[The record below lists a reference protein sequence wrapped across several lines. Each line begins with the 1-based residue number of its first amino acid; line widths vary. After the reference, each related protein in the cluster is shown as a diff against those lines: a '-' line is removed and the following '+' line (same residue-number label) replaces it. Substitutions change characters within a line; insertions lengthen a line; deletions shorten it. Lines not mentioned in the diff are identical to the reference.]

1 MPYYANELDT
11 SVLMLPV
18 SAPNAKLNNSI
29 SEVVVAAVVGGGS
42 VVNGMGYNRGSKAD
56 YDGWEALGN
65 PGWGWKG
72 LLPYFRKSTTF
83 APPTASAA
91 AQWNITWDSSVY
103 GSGPLRT
110 HIPSFQYPDIAA
122 FWDAFRHETGVT
134 TSLGANTGVGTGTFW
149 TPSTIDARDMT
160 RSTA

>member
-11 SVLMLPV
+11 SVLMPPV

-110 HIPSFQYPDIAA
+110 HIPSFNIP
-122 FWDAFRHETGVT
+122 
-134 TSLGANTGVGTGTFW
+134 TSLRSGTHSDTKQALRPPWEPIRGLE
-149 TPSTIDARDMT
+149 PARSGRHQPLMLET
-160 RSTA
+160 